1 MANLITTLRIVL
13 VLVLVG
19 LIYQLSP
26 AWQLFNA
33 VLLVVIFILD
43 GVDGYV
49 ARKWN
54 ETSTFGAAYDV
65 AADRVVENSMWIV
78 FTHLGYT
85 PVWVP
90 IVFVSRG
97 FVVDVIRTRV
107 RLRGQ
112 TPFSMLRGPVG
123 RLLVAGRAMRFLYGA
138 VKAAAFGWIL
148 LLRGGRELWPEW
160 WADWSTRLS
169 TVTQILVISAVT
181 LCVVRGL
188 PVILDFLI
196 DEAAALR
203 TRQTETTKSSPPPPT
218 PNEKPHD

>member
-13 VLVLVG
+13 VLILVG

-33 VLLVVIFILD
+33 ILLIFIFILD

-123 RLLVAGRAMRFLYGA
+123 RLLVAGRAMRFLYGG

-160 WADWSTRLS
+160 WADWAVRLD
-169 TVTQILVISAVT
+169 TVTHILVISAVT

-188 PVILDFLI
+188 PVILDFLV
-196 DEAAALR
+196 DESVALKSRTKGQAAPDAS
-203 TRQTETTKSSPPPPT
+203 ESTTST
-218 PNEKPHD
+218 EKP

>member
-33 VLLVVIFILD
+33 VLLIFIFILD

-65 AADRVVENSMWIV
+65 AADRVVENSLWIV

-97 FVVDVIRTRV
+97 FVVDVIRSRV

-112 TPFSMLRGPVG
+112 TPFSMMRGPVG
-123 RLLVAGRAMRFLYGA
+123 RLLVAGRAMRFLYGS

-148 LLRGGRELWPEW
+148 LLRGGRDLWPEL
-160 WADWSTRLS
+160 WADWSTRLN
-169 TVTQILVISAVT
+169 TATQVLVHAAVT
-181 LCVVRGL
+181 LCLVRGL

-196 DEAAALR
+196 DESVALKSR
-203 TRQTETTKSSPPPPT
+203 KGQTAEASVPPIDEPRG
-218 PNEKPHD
+218 

>member
-33 VLLVVIFILD
+33 ILLIFIFILD

-49 ARKWN
+49 AHKWN

-90 IVFVSRG
+90 IVFMSRG

-112 TPFSMLRGPVG
+112 TPFSMMRGPVG
-123 RLLVAGRAMRFLYGA
+123 RVLVAGRAMRFLYGG

-148 LLRGGRELWPEW
+148 LHRGGSELWPGWWSEW
-160 WADWSTRLS
+160 SIRFDAI
-169 TVTQILVISAVT
+169 TQILVISAVT
-181 LCVVRGL
+181 LCLVRGL
-188 PVILDFLI
+188 PVIIDFLV
-196 DEAAALR
+196 DESVALR
-203 TRQTETTKSSPPPPT
+203 TPKTETTGASPSPPT
-218 PNEKPHD
+218 PIEEPHD

>member
-1 MANLITTLRIVL
+1 MANWITTLRIVL

-33 VLLVVIFILD
+33 ALLIFIFILD

-54 ETSTFGAAYDV
+54 ETSTFGAAYDI
-65 AADRVVENSMWIV
+65 AADRVVENSLWIV

-97 FVVDVIRTRV
+97 FVVDVIRSRV

-112 TPFSMLRGPVG
+112 TPFSMMRGPVG
-123 RLLVAGRAMRFLYGA
+123 RLLVAGRAMRFLYGG

-148 LLRGGRELWPEW
+148 LLRGGRELWPELW
-160 WADWSTRLS
+160 NDWSVRLN

-181 LCVVRGL
+181 LCLVRGL

-196 DEAAALR
+196 DESVALKSR
-203 TRQTETTKSSPPPPT
+203 KGQTAEAPGPPT
-218 PNEKPHD
+218 NEPRG

>member
-1 MANLITTLRIVL
+1 MALAERPL
-13 VLVLVG
+13 G
-19 LIYQLSP
+19 E
-26 AWQLFNA
+26 
-33 VLLVVIFILD
+33 IFYL
-43 GVDGYV
+43 GV
-49 ARKWN
+49 
-54 ETSTFGAAYDV
+54 
-65 AADRVVENSMWIV
+65 
-78 FTHLGYT
+78 THLGYT

-160 WADWSTRLS
+160 WADWALRLD

-188 PVILDFLI
+188 PVILDFLV
-196 DEAAALR
+196 DESVALKSRTKEQAAPDASDS
-203 TRQTETTKSSPPPPT
+203 TTSTENP
-218 PNEKPHD
+218 

>member
-13 VLVLVG
+13 VLILVG

-148 LLRGGRELWPEW
+148 LLRGGRELWSEW
-160 WADWSTRLS
+160 WADWALRLD

-188 PVILDFLI
+188 PVIIDFLV
-196 DEAAALR
+196 DESVALKSR
-203 TRQTETTKSSPPPPT
+203 KGQTLESSVPPT
-218 PNEKPHD
+218 DEPRG